1 MGKVEM
7 VKAEAII
14 DLQIGSKFL
23 QDLQGVIIYLSSLQP
38 VSKLQD
44 IVTKANTDAESLDQW
59 EKSIYTM
66 LVLVTTIEE
75 NAKKSGLTTEV
86 DIPEEGLSQA
96 VPE

>member
-23 QDLQGVIIYLSSLQP
+23 QDLQGVVIYLSSLQP
-38 VSKLQD
+38 VNKLQD
-44 IVTKANTDAESLDQW
+44 IVNKANTDADSLDQW
-59 EKSIYTM
+59 EQSIYTM

-75 NAKKSGLTTEV
+75 NAKKAGLTTEV